1 MIRSASAV
9 AAALIAAS
17 ILFSQ
22 PVFGEEETDQRF
34 GTVHFDTSCNDIAQR
49 RFDRAMRYQ
58 HSFWYRESREL
69 FEEVLKADPDCGI
82 AYWGIA
88 LSLLNNPHAPPPVG
102 NLPLGLAAIEKA
114 KVIGAKTQRERDFIN
129 AMGIFYTDYDKVDHR
144 TRVLAYLKAME
155 GVAQAYPND
164 DEAQILY
171 AIELNVAAPP
181 SDKTYAMQLKGAAIL
196 EPIFQ
201 RQPRHPGVAHYL
213 IHLYDTPALAEKGLD
228 AAKRYSQIAPAAPHA
243 LHMPSHIFTRV
254 GYWKELIS
262 SNTESA
268 RAAKASNEAHDQ
280 LHAMDYLV
288 YAYLQMGQDA
298 KAQAVIEEMRGVSG
312 FTETFIAGPYALAV
326 SPARYAIE
334 RGDWN
339 AAAQLAVRP
348 SPLAH
353 VEAMTHFARAFG
365 AARSGKPDDAKA
377 DIAKLAELRDKLREA
392 KDDYW
397 AEQVDI
403 QWQVATAWVL
413 YAEGKYEDALK
424 AMSAAA
430 DAEDRTEKH
439 PVTPGVPTPARE
451 LYGTMLLERG
461 MTKEALAAFEAT
473 LKKEP
478 NRLGATLGAA
488 AAAEQIGRFR
498 EGTSALRRGRRAH
511 GECRSGQ
518 AADRAGPRVRG
529 EEHTLRREKREEV
542 RGIGLAAGG
551 VGYFALVAPAPAR
564 RVWAELKWPF
574 AIDQW
579 GTGRAFACTAV
590 DCGAG
595 QALSSRVY
603 SIHNRT
609 LRQLRARDG
618 AVWSRNSKSPQDVHP

>member
-1 MIRSASAV
+1 MIRSAFAV
-9 AAALIAAS
+9 AAASIAAS
-17 ILFSQ
+17 VSFPQ
-22 PVFGEEETDQRF
+22 PVLAQDETDQRF
-34 GTVHFDTSCNDIAQR
+34 GTVHFETSCNEVAQR

-58 HSFWYRESREL
+58 HSFWYRESKEL

-102 NLPLGLAAIEKA
+102 NLPLGLAAVEKGKA
-114 KVIGAKTQRERDFIN
+114 VGAKTQRERDFIN
-129 AMGIFYTDYDKVDHR
+129 AMSAFYTDYDKVDHR

-155 GVAQAYPND
+155 GVAQAYPSD

-196 EPIFQ
+196 EPIFL

-213 IHLYDTPALAEKGLD
+213 IHLYDTPALAERGLD

-243 LHMPSHIFTRV
+243 QHMPSHIFTRV
-254 GYWKELIS
+254 GYWKESIG
-262 SNTESA
+262 SNTEAA

-288 YAYLQMGQDA
+288 YAYLQTGQDA
-298 KAQAVIEEMRGVSG
+298 KAQAILDEMRGLGS

-348 SPLAH
+348 TPLAH
-353 VEAMTHFARAFG
+353 VEAMTHFARALG
-365 AARSGKPDDAKA
+365 AARSGQPDAAKA
-377 DIAKLAELRDKLREA
+377 DIAKLAELREKLRAA
-392 KDDYW
+392 KDAYW

-403 QWQVATAWVL
+403 QQQVATAWVL
-413 YAEGKYEDALK
+413 YAEGKYDDALK

-430 DAEDRTEKH
+430 DAEDKTEKH

-461 MTKEALAAFEAT
+461 MAKEALAAFEAT

-478 NRLGATLGAA
+478 NRLGATLGAG
-488 AAAEQIGRFR
+488 AAAEKSGD
-498 EGTSALRRGRRAH
+498 SAKARTHYAEAVALTENADPVSPAIAHARAV
-511 GECRSGQ
+511 
-518 AADRAGPRVRG
+518 AAQG
-529 EEHTLRREKREEV
+529 
-542 RGIGLAAGG
+542 
-551 VGYFALVAPAPAR
+551 AR
-564 RVWAELKWPF
+564 
-574 AIDQW
+574 
-579 GTGRAFACTAV
+579 
-590 DCGAG
+590 
-595 QALSSRVY
+595 
-603 SIHNRT
+603 
-609 LRQLRARDG
+609 
-618 AVWSRNSKSPQDVHP
+618 